1 MAKTPPPSRQPAASK
16 PAAEQRVPEVQDE
29 LRGRLLKRLAVA
41 GLLISLLLG
50 TLAVFDHLAA
60 PPQEDDDLPAF
71 SKPIPVP
78 PKKEVSQPV
87 KQTTELPP
95 PPDAAKT
102 PDEPVAKDGTIA
114 PREPAKKVGEE
125 LPPPRIEAKPSL
137 DGGKNPSLAPST
149 VNAAAKPAPAPV
161 ESAPVSAGALRPPAA
176 SSAPARPQRPPLAE
190 GTSAPPLVPPSP
202 AAEPGAVKPSARVLE
217 TRQLTPAVAP
227 TPSPAPPSSRPPE
240 PPRLFS
246 GFALQAGVFSN
257 PQLAEELHAKL
268 TLSGVPSTLE
278 TRVQVGPFRTR
289 QEAEAA
295 QAKLRGLG
303 IETVMVAPKGAR
315 R

>member
-1 MAKTPPPSRQPAASK
+1 MAK
-16 PAAEQRVPEVQDE
+16 PAAPARKPAAAAPATEKDALPPPDE
-29 LRGRLLKRLAVA
+29 LRGKLLKRLAVA

-50 TLAVFDHLAA
+50 TLAIFDHLAA
-60 PPQEDDDLPAF
+60 PPDEDELPTF

-87 KQTTELPP
+87 TQTSELPP
-95 PPDAAKT
+95 PPVAAKV
-102 PDEPVAKDGTIA
+102 PEEPVSKDGTIA
-114 PREPAKKVGEE
+114 PREVPKAATET
-125 LPPPRIEAKPSL
+125 LPPPRIEAKPTL
-137 DGGKNPSLAPST
+137 EGGKSPAPPTST
-149 VNAAAKPAPAPV
+149 VNVSVKPASSEPLPQPAPAPAVAAKPAAAPA
-161 ESAPVSAGALRPPAA
+161 AGTRPLRPAVEPAT
-176 SSAPARPQRPPLAE
+176 SSPPLL
-190 GTSAPPLVPPSP
+190 P
-202 AAEPGAVKPSARVLE
+202 PGAAGESGGKPSARVLE
-217 TRQLTPAVAP
+217 TRQMTPAAP
-227 TPSPAPPSSRPPE
+227 TGGAPRQPE

-278 TRVQVGPFRTR
+278 IRVQVGPFRTR

>member
-1 MAKTPPPSRQPAASK
+1 MAKPATPARK
-16 PAAEQRVPEVQDE
+16 PAAAAPATEKNALPPPDE
-29 LRGRLLKRLAVA
+29 LRGKLLKRLAVA

-50 TLAVFDHLAA
+50 TLAIFDHLAA
-60 PPQEDDDLPAF
+60 PPDEDELPTF

-87 KQTTELPP
+87 TQTSELPP
-95 PPDAAKT
+95 PPVAAKV
-102 PDEPVAKDGTIA
+102 PEEPVSKDGTIA
-114 PREPAKKVGEE
+114 PREPQKAAAEA
-125 LPPPRIEAKPSL
+125 LPPPRIEAKPTL
-137 DGGKNPSLAPST
+137 EGGKNPTPPTST
-149 VNAAAKPAPAPV
+149 VNVSVKPPGSEPLPQPAAAAAAKPAAASAVGARPLRPAV
-161 ESAPVSAGALRPPAA
+161 ESAT
-176 SSAPARPQRPPLAE
+176 SSPPLL
-190 GTSAPPLVPPSP
+190 PPG
-202 AAEPGAVKPSARVLE
+202 GAGESGGKPSARVLE
-217 TRQLTPAVAP
+217 TRQMTPAAQTGGAP
-227 TPSPAPPSSRPPE
+227 RQPE

>member
-1 MAKTPPPSRQPAASK
+1 MAK
-16 PAAEQRVPEVQDE
+16 PAAPARKPAAAAPAAERNAVPPPDE
-29 LRGRLLKRLAVA
+29 LRGKLLKRLAVA

-50 TLAVFDHLAA
+50 MLAIFDHLAA
-60 PPQEDDDLPAF
+60 PPEEDELPTF
-71 SKPIPVP
+71 SKRIPVP

-87 KQTTELPP
+87 TQTSELPP
-95 PPDAAKT
+95 PPVAAKA
-102 PDEPVAKDGTIA
+102 PEEPVSKDGTIA
-114 PREPAKKVGEE
+114 PREASKAAAET
-125 LPPPRIEAKPSL
+125 LPPPRIEAKPTL
-137 DGGKNPSLAPST
+137 EGGKNQAPPTST
-149 VNAAAKPAPAPV
+149 VNVAVKPVGHEPLPQPAPAAAAKPA
-161 ESAPVSAGALRPPAA
+161 
-176 SSAPARPQRPPLAE
+176 SAPAAGARPLRPAVESPTSSPPLL
-190 GTSAPPLVPPSP
+190 P
-202 AAEPGAVKPSARVLE
+202 PGAAGESSGGKPSTRVLE
-217 TRQLTPAVAP
+217 TKPMAPVAP
-227 TPSPAPPSSRPPE
+227 AGGTPRQPE

-246 GFALQAGVFSN
+246 GFSLQAGVFSN